1 MTTFDQFLNANEER
15 ANFARRYDRMIANL
29 TEIQDTLI
37 DHDSIEEGLIHLE
50 LEELKKYLENKK
62 QEVCGA

>member
-1 MTTFDQFLNANEER
+1 MNKLDQFLNANEER

-29 TEIQDTLI
+29 TEIQDNLI
-37 DHDSIEEGLIHLE
+37 DHDSIEEGFIHVSI
-50 LEELKKYLENKK
+50 EELKKYLENKK